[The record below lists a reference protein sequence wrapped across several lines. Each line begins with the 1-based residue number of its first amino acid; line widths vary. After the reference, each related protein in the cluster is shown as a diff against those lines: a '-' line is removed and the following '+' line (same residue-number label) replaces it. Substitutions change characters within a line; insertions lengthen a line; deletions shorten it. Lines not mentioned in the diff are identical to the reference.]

1 LEKIDSNL
9 RSCLLNICLNEVQWL
24 QASLPI
30 SKGGLGIRKITDIC
44 LPAFLSSIYGAEY
57 LVSNILPMKDKM
69 IQIRLLEEALN
80 AWSSVNVDFPT
91 YKSLQKE

>member
-1 LEKIDSNL
+1 
-9 RSCLLNICLNEVQWL
+9 
-24 QASLPI
+24 
-30 SKGGLGIRKITDIC
+30 
-44 LPAFLSSIYGAEY
+44 
-57 LVSNILPMKDKM
+57 MKDKM